1 METDPSITLIL
12 HLRKWRHRRLA
23 PKAPSQIQNEATF
36 LRNSASGSSS
46 EDICHPSPPH
56 GPAPKPPPQS
66 TRLPRHFGMLRTL
79 KPQLPGSANR
89 TRFSRGFCDPALAPD
104 LHDRLQQPS
113 SLTSCPWCSPPSAC
127 SLSCVAHTAWQLL
140 LATV

>member
-1 METDPSITLIL
+1 METDPGITLIL

-46 EDICHPSPPH
+46 EELCPPLLL
-56 GPAPKPPPQS
+56 PPQPPPPPQS
-66 TRLPRHFGMLRTL
+66 TRLPRHFGMRRTL

-89 TRFSRGFCDPALAPD
+89 MRFSQGFCDPALAPD
-104 LHDRLQQPS
+104 LHDGLQQPS
-113 SLTSCPWCSPPSAC
+113 SLTSSPWCSLPSAS
-127 SLSCVAHTAWQLL
+127 SLSCVAHPTWQLL
-140 LATV
+140 LATL